1 MKKRKTTEKE
11 HELEHVI
18 KEMTKKGRGET
29 PEDMKLIHENNQELI
44 SLREKRMAGVLLAQK
59 AR

>member
-1 MKKRKTTEKE
+1 MKKRKMREIE
-11 HELEHVI
+11 HQLEHVI
-18 KEMTKKGRGET
+18 NKIERKEEKTE
-29 PEDMKLIHENNQELI
+29 EDMKLLQENNQELI